1 MYDQYYELTG
11 RPFQLTPDPRFYFE
25 SATHRK
31 ALSYLGYGL
40 AQGEG
45 FIVITGEI
53 GAGKT
58 TLVRHLMET
67 VDPARLTAAN
77 IVTTQI
83 EGKDL
88 LQMVAESFGIAARS
102 PSKSDLLAAIEQ
114 FLHAEA
120 RAGRRCLLV
129 VDEAQNLPTETL
141 EELRMLSNFQLGS
154 QALLQI
160 FLLGQPEFRDQ
171 LKGSDR
177 LEQLR
182 QRVIATHHLEAMQPG
197 EIEDYIAHRLSK
209 CGWNGRPDFS
219 ADAIAQIYAASGGV
233 PRKLNMLMTRILL
246 MGAVEHTDS
255 IDGGLVA
262 RVVADIDGIAPQMSQ
277 EDDQVMADEPAA
289 AEAGQAPGAPALVAI
304 DGPAGMD
311 EIAAAAP
318 ADEPVVDTAPPP
330 AAEPEPESEPQAE
343 PEPVPQ
349 VEPEPESQAEPEPIP
364 ELVAAPEPEPTP
376 TPEPADIEQDRPVR
390 FFRPGI
396 APPVFESVPEAA
408 APAQEEDL
416 HADAAM
422 AARPPI
428 DEAAFAAL
436 LGRVDILD
444 KRVDEQEATTRR
456 LVAML
461 LDYVERDDALI
472 HRRAA

>member
-67 VDPARLTAAN
+67 VDPGRLTAAT
-77 IVTTQI
+77 IVTTQL

-88 LQMVAESFGIAARS
+88 LHMVAESFGVAAAGS
-102 PSKSDLLAAIEQ
+102 AKSDRLQAIEQ

-120 RAGRRCLLV
+120 REGRRCLLV
-129 VDEAQNLPTETL
+129 IDEAQNLPLETL
-141 EELRMLSNFQLGS
+141 EELRMLSNFQLGN

-171 LKGSDR
+171 LRGDAG

-182 QRVIATHHLEAMQPG
+182 QRVIATHHLEPMLPT
-197 EIEDYIAHRLSK
+197 EMEPYIAHRLSK
-209 CGWNGRPDFS
+209 VGWTGRPDFT
-219 ADAIAQIYAASGGV
+219 DGAIDRLYLESGGV
-233 PRKLNMLMTRILL
+233 PRKLNMLMTRVLL
-246 MGAVEHTDS
+246 MGAVEK
-255 IDGGLVA
+255 
-262 RVVADIDGIAPQMSQ
+262 
-277 EDDQVMADEPAA
+277 ADEIDRSLIEDVLADMSGDTRID
-289 AEAGQAPGAPALVAI
+289 EGQTLASSMTPGWN
-304 DGPAGMD
+304 DGLNPDTEVDG
-311 EIAAAAP
+311 E
-318 ADEPVVDTAPPP
+318 EPIVVTA
-330 AAEPEPESEPQAE
+330 EPQADVMPAPTDE
-343 PEPVPQ
+343 PK
-349 VEPEPESQAEPEPIP
+349 AMDNATP
-364 ELVAAPEPEPTP
+364 ELQASTPRASAA
-376 TPEPADIEQDRPVR
+376 R
-390 FFRPGI
+390 FFRPGVKPPLFDTGLKDSAKVSHDEISPATSAADSVNADDGESNDEI
-396 APPVFESVPEAA
+396 AP
-408 APAQEEDL
+408 AP
-416 HADAAM
+416 
-422 AARPPI
+422 RSI
-428 DEAAFAAL
+428 DEEQAGAL
-436 LGRVDILD
+436 TDRMDMLENQVKD
-444 KRVDEQEATTRR
+444 QEATIRR

-461 LDYVERDDALI
+461 LDYVEREDGLA